1 MKSEE
6 DKTSFNRPNST
17 NSGILDPLN
26 QLIQIINTNDMR
38 ERERERERWVFD
50 LVSLCVTD
58 WVGGRRRRG
67 LSATTSFR
75 KKTVM

>member
-38 ERERERERWVFD
+38 ERERERGRESERDGCLIW
-50 LVSLCVTD
+50 SRCV
-58 WVGGRRRRG
+58 
-67 LSATTSFR
+67 
-75 KKTVM
+75 